1 MWSWHLGSLGEVP
14 AGHAAVDY
22 GYVVGME
29 DVGSHSMIDSGNTEV
44 AGCGSTD

>member
-1 MWSWHLGSLGEVP
+1 LNSLSGVF
-14 AGHAAVDY
+14 ADHAAVDY

-29 DVGSHSMIDSGNTEV
+29 DVVGSHSVIDSGNAGV